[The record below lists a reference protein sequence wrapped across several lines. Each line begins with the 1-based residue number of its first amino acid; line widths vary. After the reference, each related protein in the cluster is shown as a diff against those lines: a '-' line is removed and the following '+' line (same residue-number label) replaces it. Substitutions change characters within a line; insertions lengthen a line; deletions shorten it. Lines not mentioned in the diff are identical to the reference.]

1 MREQHEHMDTFP
13 TLIACEH
20 CDSVYRRRALA
31 PHEVARC
38 ERCSAVLFRSSG
50 LDIDRWLALAV
61 AAGVVFAIANLCPIM
76 RISVQ
81 GLHSEATLW
90 QSALALAQGFAAPI
104 AIPTALAIVGVPF
117 LQIATLIWLLAFAR
131 AGRRAPA
138 FGPLMRL
145 LVALRPW
152 SMIEVGLLGILI
164 AIIKLSS
171 IMQIIP
177 GAGLWA
183 TAVLMVLIP
192 LIAGHET
199 RQLWDCSA
207 SSSPSSSCPASCR
220 SFPAP
225 ACGPRP
231 C

>member
-1 MREQHEHMDTFP
+1 MREQHAPMDTFP
-13 TLIACEH
+13 ALIACEH
-20 CDSVYRRRALA
+20 CDSIYRRRALA

-38 ERCSAVLFRSSG
+38 QRCSAVLFRSSW
-50 LDIDRWLALAV
+50 LDIDRWLALAIG
-61 AAGVVFAIANLCPIM
+61 AGVVFAIANLCPIM

-90 QSALALAQGFAAPI
+90 QSALALAKGYAAPI
-104 AIPTALAIVGVPF
+104 AIPTALAIVVVPF

-171 IMQIIP
+171 IMQIVP

-192 LIAGHET
+192 LIAGHDA
-199 RQLWDCSA
+199 RRLWDWVV
-207 SSSPSSSCPASCR
+207 PVEPAGGR
-220 SFPAP
+220 S
-225 ACGPRP
+225 
-231 C
+231 